1 MRKIYKIHDLNDKEC
16 FTKVKN
22 AVENVSGVKNLSFD
36 LKKEIM
42 EVEVDNASL
51 NKDIVLSIRKVFP
64 NVKLR
69 VIK

>member
-1 MRKIYKIHDLNDKEC
+1 MVY
-16 FTKVKN
+16 
-22 AVENVSGVKNLSFD
+22 VKNLSFD